1 MSTDDLR
8 NQYIQA
14 GLSETELE
22 SNPLAQ
28 FDKWFQDAIAAELF
42 EPSATCLATASRL
55 GKPSARM
62 VLLRGVNERG
72 FLFFSNYQS
81 NKAREL
87 AENPQAALV
96 IAWIELARQV
106 CISGSVVRISREESA
121 RYFQS
126 RPTGSQLS
134 AWTSPQSQVIPN
146 RQLLEDRWN
155 QFQTQYQ
162 NDKVPLPPFWG
173 GYCLSPA
180 SIEFWQGRPDRLH
193 DRLRYR
199 LLAKE
204 NWTIERLAP

>member
-22 SNPLAQ
+22 PNPLAQ
-28 FDKWFQDAIAAELF
+28 FDKWFQDANAAGLF

-55 GKPSARM
+55 GQPSARI
-62 VLLRGVNERG
+62 VLLRGVDEKG

-87 AENPQAALV
+87 AENPQAALL

-106 CISGSVVRISREESA
+106 CISGTVSRISREESA

-126 RPTGSQLS
+126 RPSGNQLS
-134 AWTSPQSQVIPN
+134 AWASPQSQVIPN

-162 NDKVPLPPFWG
+162 DDKIPLPPFWG
-173 GYCLSPA
+173 GYRLSPA

-204 NWTIERLAP
+204 NWIIERLAP

>member
-1 MSTDDLR
+1 M
-8 NQYIQA
+8 
-14 GLSETELE
+14 
-22 SNPLAQ
+22 
-28 FDKWFQDAIAAELF
+28 
-42 EPSATCLATASRL
+42 
-55 GKPSARM
+55 
-62 VLLRGVNERG
+62 
-72 FLFFSNYQS
+72 
-81 NKAREL
+81 

-162 NDKVPLPPFWG
+162 NDKIPLPPFWG